1 MRKTKDKRF
10 ARYSV
15 PAKIALG
22 VFFLFFLFEAVINF
36 YPVLFVV
43 NNSLKTSEEIYKDS
57 MALTMTWT
65 FSNYVDMF
73 NLFQV
78 KGGIYFEEMLFN
90 SVWQTVLF
98 LAANMTASVM
108 VSYVLA
114 RYRFPGHG
122 LIFGVLIFVQ
132 TIPIIGSDSAGYK
145 LYSALNLINNPFTIW
160 LSWLNGFTYSAFILY
175 GTFKGISKGYSE
187 SAKIDGASNITI
199 FTRIIFPL
207 AFPAVIA
214 LLVTNFVGTWNNYSI
229 SMISLN
235 KYPNL
240 AYGLYIFQLDALY
253 MEQGD
258 TVFYTALVIT
268 ALPGLLLYAGM
279 QKIMVKNLTVGGI
292 KG

>member
-1 MRKTKDKRF
+1 MHKTKDKRF

-145 LYSALNLINNPFTIW
+145 LYSALNLINN
-160 LSWLNGFTYSAFILY
+160 G
-175 GTFKGISKGYSE
+175 
-187 SAKIDGASNITI
+187 
-199 FTRIIFPL
+199 
-207 AFPAVIA
+207 
-214 LLVTNFVGTWNNYSI
+214 
-229 SMISLN
+229 
-235 KYPNL
+235 
-240 AYGLYIFQLDALY
+240 
-253 MEQGD
+253 
-258 TVFYTALVIT
+258 
-268 ALPGLLLYAGM
+268 
-279 QKIMVKNLTVGGI
+279 
-292 KG
+292 